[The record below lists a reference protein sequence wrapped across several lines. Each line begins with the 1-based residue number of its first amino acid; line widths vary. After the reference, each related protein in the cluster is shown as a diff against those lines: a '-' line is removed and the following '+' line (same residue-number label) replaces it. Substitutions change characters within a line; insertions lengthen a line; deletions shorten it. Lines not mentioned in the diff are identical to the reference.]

1 MRIRPSPIPGGVTFF
16 IMAAYN
22 TRDWQTWMAAAQ
34 GGDANAYRTLLSA
47 LRPWLLSYF
56 RRRLPGADVE
66 DLVQMTLLSL
76 HEKRHTYDPG
86 SPFLPWIAAVARH
99 KLIDHVRKTGRHVH
113 VELDE
118 ALVGAGG
125 DLPAELAARDVD
137 ALLKVLPAG
146 QARAIRLH
154 KLKDLSV
161 EEVSAATGKSVSNV
175 KVMVHR
181 GLKKLQAMVGAGPS
195 EASDE

>member
-1 MRIRPSPIPGGVTFF
+1 
-16 IMAAYN
+16 MATY
-22 TRDWQTWMAAAQ
+22 TTEVWQAQMAAAQ
-34 GGDANAYRTLLSA
+34 GGDAKAYRALLEA

-118 ALVGAGG
+118 ELMGNGG
-125 DLPAELAARDVD
+125 DLPAELAARDIE
-137 ALLKVLPAG
+137 ALLKVLPAD

-154 KLKDLSV
+154 KLNELSV
-161 EEVSAATGKSVSNV
+161 DEVSGATGKSAANV
-175 KVMVHR
+175 KVLVHR
-181 GLKKLQAMVGAGPS
+181 GLKKLQSLVGTKNGEGA
-195 EASDE
+195 DD

>member
-1 MRIRPSPIPGGVTFF
+1 
-16 IMAAYN
+16 MATYN
-22 TRDWQTWMAAAQ
+22 TPDWQKDWQTWMTAAQ
-34 GGDANAYRTLLSA
+34 GGDAKAYRALLSA

-66 DLVQMTLLSL
+66 DLVQVTLLSL
-76 HEKRHTYDPG
+76 HEKRHTYDPA

-118 ALVGAGG
+118 DLTGDGG
-125 DLPAELAARDVD
+125 DLPAELAARDVE
-137 ALLKVLPAG
+137 ALLKVLPPD

-154 KLKDLSV
+154 KLNDLSV
-161 EEVSAATGKSVSNV
+161 EEVSTATGKTTSNV
-175 KVMVHR
+175 KVLVHR
-181 GLKKLQAMVGAGPS
+181 GLKKLQAFVGARPG
-195 EASDE
+195 EGADD

>member
-1 MRIRPSPIPGGVTFF
+1 
-16 IMAAYN
+16 MATYN
-22 TRDWQTWMAAAQ
+22 TQDWQAWMTAAQ
-34 GGDANAYRTLLSA
+34 GGDAKAYRALLAA

-86 SPFLPWIAAVARH
+86 SPFMPWIAAVARH

-118 ALVGAGG
+118 ELMGAGG
-125 DLPAELAARDVD
+125 DLPAELAARDVE
-137 ALLKVLPAG
+137 ALLKTLPPE

-154 KLKDLSV
+154 KLNDLSV
-161 EEVSAATGKSVSNV
+161 DEVSATTGKSASNV

-181 GLKKLQAMVGAGPS
+181 GLKKLQALVGVQTADKSG
-195 EASDE
+195 EGSDD

>member
-1 MRIRPSPIPGGVTFF
+1 
-16 IMAAYN
+16 MATYN
-22 TRDWQTWMAAAQ
+22 TQDWQAWMIAALS
-34 GGDANAYRTLLSA
+34 GDAKAYRALLGA
-47 LRPWLLSYF
+47 LRPWLVSYF

-76 HEKRHTYDPG
+76 HEKRHTYDPA
-86 SPFLPWIAAVARH
+86 SPFMPWIAAVARH

-118 ALVGAGG
+118 ELMGAGG
-125 DLPAELAARDVD
+125 DLPAELAARDVE
-137 ALLKVLPAG
+137 ALLKTLPPE

-154 KLKDLSV
+154 KIGDLSV
-161 EEVSAATGKSVSNV
+161 DEVSTATGKSASNV

-181 GLKKLQAMVGAGPS
+181 GLKKLQALVGVKTGEGA
-195 EASDE
+195 DD

>member
-1 MRIRPSPIPGGVTFF
+1 
-16 IMAAYN
+16 MATYN
-22 TRDWQTWMAAAQ
+22 TQDWQAWMKAAQ
-34 GGDANAYRTLLSA
+34 GGDANAYRALLA
-47 LRPWLLSYF
+47 GLRPWLVSYF
-56 RRRLPGADVE
+56 RRRLLGADVE

-118 ALVGAGG
+118 ELAGAGG
-125 DLPAELAARDVD
+125 DLPAELAARDVE
-137 ALLKVLPAG
+137 ALLKTLPPE

-154 KLKDLSV
+154 KLGDLSV
-161 EEVSAATGKSVSNV
+161 EEVSAATGKSASNV

-181 GLKKLQAMVGAGPS
+181 GLKRLQGLVGVRPS
-195 EASDE
+195 EASDD